1 MILGHTPG
9 LPSYIYNYIYSFHM
23 PAFFIL
29 SGFLFTLSKEN
40 TYGKIKSKFKRLIF
54 PAWGYGLICGIPF
67 LLMLATGK
75 IDTSTFLNKLLGT
88 LTGYPS
94 VTNTF
99 NSTPLW
105 FLFSLFTVEFLAIL
119 LSANKRRYTIAI
131 IASFGI
137 AGFIISTQTSNFG
150 LFNVFISMTSCL
162 FFAFGMLIKIFYN
175 QKEYNKEFYAT
186 MLFVAVLLFIT
197 LQQNKPLEL
206 AKNYIGETT
215 LTATINVLV
224 AISGSIILYYISYL
238 LSSKA
243 LGWLGVNTIIII
255 AFNYHCNSFTSKILQ
270 LININ
275 HWVIHF
281 IVTTILLLT
290 LIVLKKNLI
299 RLVQNITTKKYSLE

>member
-1 MILGHTPG
+1 
-9 LPSYIYNYIYSFHM
+9 
-23 PAFFIL
+23 
-29 SGFLFTLSKEN
+29 
-40 TYGKIKSKFKRLIF
+40 
-54 PAWGYGLICGIPF
+54 
-67 LLMLATGK
+67 
-75 IDTSTFLNKLLGT
+75 
-88 LTGYPS
+88 
-94 VTNTF
+94 
-99 NSTPLW
+99 
-105 FLFSLFTVEFLAIL
+105 
-119 LSANKRRYTIAI
+119 
-131 IASFGI
+131 
-137 AGFIISTQTSNFG
+137 
-150 LFNVFISMTSCL
+150 
-162 FFAFGMLIKIFYN
+162 MLIKIFYN